1 MNTTL
6 EGHADSHFDGDLN
19 NLHTLML
26 EIGSLALDQNR
37 LAIQA
42 LLEQR
47 LNDAQTVIG
56 RESSVDALETRIDAE
71 ILVVIR
77 KRAPLAKDLRIIM
90 AFSKAVSDI
99 ERIGDEAVRLANIT
113 LELYKNGSTVP
124 NQRQLRDVFLMG
136 KYALDLLERA
146 LDCFAEFNVDE
157 ANALLQDEAEFS
169 AEFESNLRKL
179 ATFVLEDARNVGHVI
194 NLTLII
200 KILERLGQYS
210 INLAEH
216 IIYLVDGIDVRHREP
231 APRGG

>member
-1 MNTTL
+1 MNATL
-6 EGHADSHFDGDLN
+6 EGHANSHYDGDLN
-19 NLHTLML
+19 NLHNLML

-37 LAIQA
+37 LAIHA

-47 LNDAQTVIG
+47 ISDAHIVIE
-56 RESSVDALETRIDAE
+56 RESSVDALESRIDAA
-71 ILVVIR
+71 ILLVIC
-77 KRAPLAKDLRIIM
+77 KRSPIAKDLRTIM
-90 AFSKAVSDI
+90 AFSKAVSDM

-113 LELYKNGSTVP
+113 IELYQNGSTVP
-124 NQRQLRDVFLMG
+124 NQRQLRDVFNMG
-136 KYALDLLERA
+136 KYALELLERS

-157 ANALLQDEAEFS
+157 AKELLQDEPEFS

-216 IIYLVDGIDVRHREP
+216 VVYLVAGVDVRHREL
-231 APRGG
+231 